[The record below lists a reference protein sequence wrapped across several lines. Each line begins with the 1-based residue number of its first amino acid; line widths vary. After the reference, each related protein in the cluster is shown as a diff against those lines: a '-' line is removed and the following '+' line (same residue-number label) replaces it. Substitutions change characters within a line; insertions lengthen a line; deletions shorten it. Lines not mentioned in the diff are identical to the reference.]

1 MFDISPKN
9 PLVTTMNLRNYSFMG
24 AFSALMAGAALIAPS
39 QGYAQQ
45 QGVEELTRGPVH
57 EAFATTVN
65 YDPEPGLLVR
75 MAPPEMIEEIPP
87 DERPDGDNVA
97 WIPGYWGWDEEAGN
111 FIWISGIWRNLPPD
125 RQWIPGYW
133 AAEGSQWQWTSGYW
147 SSEET
152 QEVAYYSKPPKSIE
166 SGPNVAA
173 PSDNYVWISG
183 TWVNRE
189 ERYAWRPGYWEPAHE
204 NWTWVPAHYQWT
216 RRGYVFVDGYWD
228 YNVGRRGVVFAP
240 VRFQGDYYRQPNYHY
255 TPTTVI
261 VLNVFL
267 NHLFVRPNYGHYYF
281 GDYYSPRYRNEGY
294 YDSYSYQA
302 SRRGYD
308 PIFVYDRWTHR
319 GDRDWDRRKRDEFQ
333 YYRDHEDARPPRT
346 WALLQARE
354 EGKRRAGRDN
364 FDFAQPLSRY
374 VSDKNNGQRF
384 RQISTN
390 EREEIVTERKKM
402 RDFSNERQ
410 RFEAK
415 AVERDAKGKDDKD
428 NKRVQV
434 MRERFAKSP
443 VVAKRAEQLS
453 GNGAPP
459 KRREFREDKNIIP
472 NEGAAVRGGNEGSLE
487 KQNRDGRPPEGR
499 DDKGPREDKGKP
511 EGNRDLDGAVGTAQG
526 EERGHKDHNPEK
538 ANPRKDAP
546 DNGRQGNDPSL
557 QGRNPEGRKG
567 NPSEASPGRISG
579 AEQKPD
585 EPRKEKPKAEQI
597 ERRIQREEP
606 SEQKPQQRQPQPEQ
620 KSPERQPQPELRQ
633 QRQQPEQ
640 KPQQRQPQPEQRQQ
654 RPQPEQKPQQRQPQP
669 EQRQQRQPQPEQ
681 KSPQRQAQPQQR
693 ETKPQA
699 QQPRQGSG
707 KKDKSPDDDGEKKG
721 R

>member
-1 MFDISPKN
+1 
-9 PLVTTMNLRNYSFMG
+9 MNLRNYSFMG
-24 AFSALMAGAALIAPS
+24 AFSALMAGAALIAPA
-39 QGYAQQ
+39 QVYAQQ

-75 MAPPEMIEEIPP
+75 TAPPEMIEEIPP

-133 AAEGSQWQWTSGYW
+133 AAEGNQWQWTSGYW
-147 SSEET
+147 SGEET

-228 YNVGRRGVVFAP
+228 HDVGRRGVVFAP
-240 VRFQGDYYRQPNYHY
+240 VRFQGDYYRQPDYHY

-267 NHLFVRPNYGHYYF
+267 NHLFVRPSYGHYYF

-294 YDSYSYQA
+294 YDSYSYQN

-319 GDRDWDRRKRDEFQ
+319 GDPDWDRRKRDEFQ

-346 WALLQARE
+346 WALLQARD

-384 RQISTN
+384 QKISTN
-390 EREEIVTERKKM
+390 ERDEIVTERKKM

-415 AVERDAKGKDDKD
+415 SAERDAKGKEKDD
-428 NKRVQV
+428 KRVQV

-443 VVAKRAEQLS
+443 VVGKRSEQLS

-459 KRREFREDKNIIP
+459 QRREFREDKNNTP
-472 NEGAAVRGGNEGSLE
+472 NEGAGARGSNNGPLE
-487 KQNRDGRPPEGR
+487 NQNRDGRPLEGR
-499 DDKGPREDKGKP
+499 DDKGPRGDKDKP
-511 EGNRDLDGAVGTAQG
+511 EGSRGLNGADPGAAKADEAG
-526 EERGHKDHNPEK
+526 RKDRNPEK

-546 DNGRQGNDPSL
+546 DNGRQGNDSPPSL
-557 QGRNPEGRKG
+557 PGRNPDIRKG
-567 NPSEASPGRISG
+567 NPSDAGAGRIPG
-579 AEQKPD
+579 AEQKPG
-585 EPRKEKPKAEQI
+585 EQQKEKSKEERMEQ
-597 ERRIQREEP
+597 RI
-606 SEQKPQQRQPQPEQ
+606 QRQPQPEQ
-620 KSPERQPQPELRQ
+620 K
-633 QRQQPEQ
+633 
-640 KPQQRQPQPEQRQQ
+640 QQRQPQPEQRQQ
-654 RPQPEQKPQQRQPQP
+654 RQPQPEQKQQRQPQP